1 MQDRRLR
8 LSGSEA
14 NTLLKLELL
23 HKDIKARQQQHRGG
37 AERRGVEGDD
47 KAMVKLGSLLGAL
60 LA

>member
-23 HKDIKARQQQHRGG
+23 HKDIKARQQQQGG
-37 AERRGVEGDD
+37 AERRGAEGDD